1 MPRQAPAAR
10 PATPPHSIMIFT
22 NVDAARRD
30 SNGNLLDQV
39 AADAKLAAEVQK
51 RYDRE
56 AAEELKA
63 KEAQFEESKQ
73 LK

>member
-1 MPRQAPAAR
+1 
-10 PATPPHSIMIFT
+10 MIHT

-39 AADAKLAAEVQK
+39 AADAKLAAEVQQ
-51 RYDRE
+51 RFDRE

-63 KEAQFEESKQ
+63 K
-73 LK
+73 

>member
-10 PATPPHSIMIFT
+10 PATPPHSTMIHT

-39 AADAKLAAEVQK
+39 AADAKLAAEVQQ
-51 RYDRE
+51 RFDRE

-63 KEAQFEESKQ
+63 K
-73 LK
+73 